1 MRTAFPLDTLPLS
14 LDFATSIEERAK
26 TVVLIEEASLTT
38 SQTPYTHASETPTG
52 QHISPI
58 ERLFLLP

>member
-14 LDFATSIEERAK
+14 LDFTPSIEERAK

-38 SQTPYTHASETPTG
+38 SQTPYTHAETPTG
-52 QHISPI
+52 QHLSPI